1 MSLQITGKNFDVDA
15 KTKETIENK
24 LNNFKKFNVPF
35 INENVVIE
43 EEPHKNFKVSVSI
56 VVPDS
61 KIEAS
66 ATNHEVHIAVTEV
79 LQKVERQI
87 NKLIHKPDSHRSDK
101 GLKKNNYENTLEEN
115 VIEERDQALE
125 ALKDSK

>member
-35 INENVVIE
+35 ISENVVIE
-43 EEPHKNFKVSVSI
+43 EEPHKNFKVYVRI
-56 VVPDS
+56 VLTDS

-115 VIEERDQALE
+115 VIEERDQALQ